1 MRLRR
6 FAVNHKPLAAV
17 YIAAVYIA
25 AGCILLLDGSRQ
37 SGRLTCSGVQY
48 TVLAVKRLDLSN
60 PDSRFQRH
68 AVEYF
73 DRQPT
78 HLELFQDESRTI
90 VSKNDSPDLDFRYS
104 VNPYRGCMHGCAYCY
119 ARPSHE
125 YLDFG
130 AGTDFER
137 KIVLKRNA
145 AQLLRRF
152 FQARSWRGAPIVFS
166 GNTDCYQPIE
176 ATEKLTRDCLR
187 VCEEYR
193 NPVFI
198 ITKSAL
204 VERDIELLSS
214 LAQHTGIGVAISIP
228 FWDAPMARAI
238 EPYAPTPQRR
248 IATIERLRS
257 AGIDVTV
264 AIAPVIPG
272 LADDQ
277 LVDILRAA
285 AAAGAQR
292 AFMTYLRLPGSVSE
306 VFFQRLREYAPDRV
320 AKVQA
325 RVREAQGVSGSH
337 PRFGVRMV
345 GQGPYAEAVR
355 SLFQNTARA
364 VGLETGGNKLW
375 RGFRRPE
382 ASPA

>member
-1 MRLRR
+1 MV
-6 FAVNHKPLAAV
+6 F
-17 YIAAVYIA
+17 
-25 AGCILLLDGSRQ
+25 
-37 SGRLTCSGVQY
+37 
-48 TVLAVKRLDLSN
+48 AVKRLDVSN
-60 PDSRFQRH
+60 PDSRFQSRS
-68 AVEYF
+68 VEYF

-78 HLELFQDESRTI
+78 HLELFHDESRSI

-125 YLDFG
+125 SLDFG

-145 AQLLRRF
+145 AHLLRRF
-152 FQARSWRGAPIVFS
+152 FQAASWRGEPIVFS

-176 ATEKLTRDCLR
+176 ATEKLTLDCLR

-198 ITKSAL
+198 ITKSSL
-204 VERDIELLSS
+204 IERDIKLLGS
-214 LAQHTGIGVAISIP
+214 LAQLTGLGVAISIP
-228 FWDAPMARAI
+228 FWDARMARAI

-257 AGIDVTV
+257 AGIHVTV
-264 AIAPVIPG
+264 AVAPVIPG

-285 AAAGAQR
+285 AGAGAQR
-292 AFMTYLRLPGSVSE
+292 AFTTYLRLPRAVRE
-306 VFFQRLREYAPDRV
+306 VFFQCLQEYAPDRV
-320 AKVQA
+320 AKVKA
-325 RVREAQGVSGSH
+325 RVREAQGPSGSH
-337 PRFGVRMV
+337 PRFGVRME
-345 GQGPYAEAVR
+345 GQGPYAQAVR
-355 SLFQNTARA
+355 SLFQNTAREL
-364 VGLETGGNKLW
+364 GLETAGNKFW

-382 ASPA
+382 PLPTQLQLFGR